1 MNTFITEHSLFFV
14 ISAAVVVLLVALTLR
29 SVWMRERAMVRQR
42 RLDAEAQAAYE
53 SKWRK
58 DHPAA

>member
-1 MNTFITEHSLFFV
+1 MNTFVTEHWLFFV
-14 ISAAVVVLLVALTLR
+14 ISAAVIVVLLALTLR

-42 RLDAEAQAAYE
+42 RLDAQAQAAYAE
-53 SKWRK
+53 KWRR

>member
-1 MNTFITEHSLFFV
+1 MNTFVTEHWLFFV
-14 ISAAVVVLLVALTLR
+14 ISAAVIIVLLALTLR

-42 RLDAEAQAAYE
+42 RFDAEAQAAYD